1 MFSALK
7 DLIRPSLSA
16 ERKTAMALHEAV
28 VRAARQPILY
38 AKGGIPDT
46 PEGRL
51 EAIALH
57 AFLLFRR
64 MSGRS
69 GWDEIGG
76 ALSDEIV
83 ADLDRSLREMGVGD
97 MSIGKKVKKL
107 ARTFFGRF
115 DSYWG
120 AVNGSDGADELP
132 EALRKAGFMGS
143 EQVEPERLAAMT
155 AYFDA
160 QSKHLFTVSETDVLG
175 GRVKFTSP
183 DPWFSELE
191 DIALGPQED

>member
-1 MFSALK
+1 MFAALR

-16 ERKTAMALHEAV
+16 ERKTAMSLHAAV
-28 VRAARQPILY
+28 VTAARQPVLY

-51 EAIALH
+51 ESIALH

-64 MSGRS
+64 MSGRT
-69 GWDEIGG
+69 GWDGVGG

-115 DSYWG
+115 DAFWG
-120 AVNGSDGADELP
+120 AVNGADGADDIQG
-132 EALRKAGFMGS
+132 ALRKSVYLDADNID
-143 EQVEPERLAAMT
+143 QARLDAMVS
-155 AYFDA
+155 YFDG
-160 QSKHLFTVSETDVLG
+160 QSVHLFNVSESDVLG
-175 GRVKFTSP
+175 GRVKFA
-183 DPWFSELE
+183 DAGPWFLHLP
-191 DIALGPQED
+191 DMPGPEE